1 MVCMAIWALI
11 RVVSLGYLLGLVTL
25 TLAALCWHWLR
36 PRLAPAVRADTGFT
50 IITTAF
56 VLNAATALYI
66 YVGVVNAQIT
76 MTTNY
81 FHRLMYGGWGLAISI
96 TGGTLLA
103 GSLYLMWRNWRRGL
117 VPRGAGVRHA
127 GHEHHGLPLLE
138 NNGIP
143 TICLVG
149 VWRPE
154 LWINPEYWR
163 QLTPAQRE
171 LALAHEGGHRR
182 RRDNLRRLIL
192 QFVGGLYAVLPW
204 LRGWAEEYAVDSEYA
219 VDDACRRRL
228 DPEQY
233 VALVARATEY
243 TLSWRE
249 AAVASH
255 LSHSAQAL
263 RLKVLATPVART
275 PRGLA
280 LAASFG
286 VALVSI
292 APATLLLLNP
302 ISRCLCACYLGY

>member
-1 MVCMAIWALI
+1 MAIWALI

-25 TLAALCWHWLR
+25 TLAALGWRWLR
-36 PRLAPAVRADTGFT
+36 PRVAPAIRADAGFT
-50 IITTAF
+50 ILTSAF
-56 VLNAATALYI
+56 VLNAAIALYI
-66 YVGVVNAQIT
+66 YVGVVNVQIA
-76 MTTNY
+76 MTTDY
-81 FHRLMYGGWGLAISI
+81 FHRLMYGGWGLAISL

-117 VPRGAGVRHA
+117 VPRGTSIRHSDA
-127 GHEHHGLPLLE
+127 EHQGLPLRENHGLP
-138 NNGIP
+138 
-143 TICLVG
+143 TVCLVG

-154 LWINPEYWR
+154 LWVNPGYWSE
-163 QLTPAQRE
+163 LTAEQRE
-171 LALAHEGGHRR
+171 LALAHEGIHRR
-182 RRDNLRRLIL
+182 RHDNLRRLIL
-192 QFVGGLYAVLPW
+192 LFIGGLYAVLPW

-243 TLSWRE
+243 TLCWRE
-249 AAVASH
+249 PVVASH

-263 RLKVLATPVART
+263 RLKVLATPAART

-292 APATLLLLNP
+292 APAALLLINP
-302 ISRCLCACYLGY
+302 VSRCLCACYLGY